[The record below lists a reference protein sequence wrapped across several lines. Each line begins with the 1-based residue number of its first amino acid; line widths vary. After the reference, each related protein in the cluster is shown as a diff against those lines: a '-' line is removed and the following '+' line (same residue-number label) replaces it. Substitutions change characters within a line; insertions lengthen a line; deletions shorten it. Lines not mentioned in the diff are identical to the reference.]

1 MPLAGRPI
9 APPRAAV
16 PAGSSAGRRATP
28 AGGSGRKSPGD
39 AQPAYSP
46 AARSSTEPAS
56 RPRRR
61 AWGLIRYGIIAVIW
75 GSLAAALVLLWF
87 AWDLPRPDAALAPSR
102 RPSLI
107 LRNDQ
112 GQVFARFGDVVGSPV
127 RLAEL
132 PPYVAQAAVDTEDRR
147 FWQEPGIDPIG
158 ILRAAL
164 VDLIHWRIV
173 QGGSTL
179 TQQVAKTLF
188 LSNARTVR
196 RKVQELLLTFWLERH
211 FTKRQILEI
220 WLNRVYFGSGAW
232 GIDAAAQV
240 YFGIPA
246 RRLALWQAAVLVGLP
261 RAPSRFNPRADPSA
275 AAGRARQ
282 VLAAMVRAGDLTLP
296 GAQAAAAAIAFPR
309 TPPMAAGWFADWAA
323 DQATPLLSPGQDAS
337 LRTTL
342 DPRLQQAAEGALAAV
357 LDGPG
362 ATRGASEG
370 AVVVL
375 DAATGAVRALVGGRD
390 YQDSSYDRATE
401 ARRPPGSAFK
411 PFVWL
416 AALERGVRP
425 DDRVLDA
432 PIRIGTWQPR
442 DYERHYL
449 GEISVRR
456 ALALSINTAA
466 VRLLLRAGG
475 PRAVAAVAHRLGVAD
490 RLPDNA
496 SIALGTANVGLLE
509 MAAAYAPFFNGG
521 FRVTPF
527 GIATI
532 RAGGAAAPVAH
543 KPPVPVIAPRLAA
556 MMAEMLGA
564 VVREGTGQA
573 AAIPGSFVAG
583 KTGTTQDYRDAW
595 FVGVAGG
602 RIIAVWL
609 GNDDDRPMRGV
620 VGGSLPAAV
629 FHRVALALR

>member
-1 MPLAGRPI
+1 MPRPTRTS
-9 APPRAAV
+9 PPQAAASLGPARPAV
-16 PAGSSAGRRATP
+16 PP
-28 AGGSGRKSPGD
+28 AP
-39 AQPAYSP
+39 
-46 AARSSTEPAS
+46 
-56 RPRRR
+56 RPRTAPAPARR
-61 AWGLIRYGIIAVIW
+61 GRAPRLWRAIRLAIIAAIW
-75 GSLAAALVLLWF
+75 GSLAGALVLLWF

-107 LRNDQ
+107 LRDAT
-112 GQVFARFGDVVGSPV
+112 GQVFARFGDVVGRPV
-127 RLAEL
+127 RLVRL
-132 PPYVAQAAVDTEDRR
+132 PPYVAEAAVDTEDRR

-164 VDLIHWRIV
+164 VDVVHWRVV

-188 LSNARTVR
+188 LSNARTLR
-196 RKVQELLLTFWLERH
+196 RKVQELLLTFWLGRH

-232 GIDAAAQV
+232 GIDAAARI
-240 YFGIPA
+240 YFNVPA
-246 RRLALWQAAVLVGLP
+246 SRLTLWQAAVLVGLP
-261 RAPSRFNPRADPSA
+261 RAPSRFNPRADPA
-275 AAGRARQ
+275 AAAARARQ
-282 VLAAMVRAGDLTLP
+282 VLAAMVRAGDLTP
-296 GAQAAAAAIAFPR
+296 QSAQAAAAAIAFPR
-309 TPPMAAGWFADWAA
+309 PLPMAGGWFADWAA
-323 DQATPLLSPGQDAS
+323 DEAVPLLSPGQDAI

-342 DPRLQQAAEGALAAV
+342 DPGLQRAAEAALAAE
-357 LDGPG
+357 LNGPG
-362 ATRGASEG
+362 TALGVSEG

-432 PIRIGTWQPR
+432 PIRLGTWHPR

-475 PRAVAAVAHRLGVAD
+475 PRAVAAAAHRLGIAD
-490 RLPDNA
+490 HLPDNA
-496 SIALGTANVGLLE
+496 SIALGTANVGLMEL
-509 MAAAYAPFFNGG
+509 AAAYAPFFNGG

-527 GIATI
+527 GIAAV
-532 RAGGAAAPVAH
+532 RPGSARRPV
-543 KPPVPVIAPRLAA
+543 PPPRPVPVIAPGLAA
-556 MMAEMLGA
+556 MMAQMLGA

-573 AAIPGSFVAG
+573 AAIPGRFVAG

-595 FVGVAGG
+595 FVGFSNG

-620 VGGSLPAAV
+620 VGGSLPAAL
-629 FHRVALALR
+629 FRRIALAGGG